1 MTVKVLV
8 TELGAHVVAETK
20 QVENK
25 ETGELIAYWVSNP
38 RISSYS
44 RGEDGN
50 INVSFAPYCLISD
63 ENEFSIRASY
73 IVSIL
78 EPRDDVRVR
87 YEELINP
94 TPSSETEVTELNE
107 SVPDT
112 TEVG

>member
-25 ETGELIAYWVSNP
+25 ESGEVIAYWVSNP
-38 RISSYS
+38 RIASYS
-44 RGEDGN
+44 RDDNGN
-50 INVSFAPYCLISD
+50 INVSFSPYCMISD
-63 ENEFSIRASY
+63 ENEFSIRAAY

-78 EPRDDVRVR
+78 EPRDDVKTR
-87 YEELINP
+87 YEQLINP
-94 TPSSETEVTELNE
+94 TTETEVTELDE

-112 TEVG
+112 AEVG